1 MITHDDPGLQPER
14 TALSWIRT
22 TAALAVPTLLLLR
35 LGPPVVTVPAAATVI
50 TFCSATLIRS
60 RAAHSGR
67 IRQLQLGAGTP
78 SVMECVVLGGCAILV
93 AVAGIASIAV

>member
-1 MITHDDPGLQPER
+1 VITHDDPGLQPER

-50 TFCSATLIRS
+50 TFSSAQELR
-60 RAAHSGR
+60 
-67 IRQLQLGAGTP
+67 
-78 SVMECVVLGGCAILV
+78 V
-93 AVAGIASIAV
+93 